1 MHRFL
6 RAIGFSDLK
15 KKEQLDELIKKM
27 ILKSSQSIQMEASFL
42 K

>member
-15 KKEQLDELIKKM
+15 KKEQLDELIKKIIEM
-27 ILKSSQSIQMEASFL
+27 PDIEKLAID
-42 K
+42 